1 MACLQLRC
9 RCMCRI
15 VKRLTRLKLVAKKH
29 VYGGF
34 IKVIIKKGYRDK
46 EGLVCLSS
54 KFSLLEPNNLVS
66 MTRIF
71 TCVLFAKLVSK
82 VMYVLNIRYYITE
95 KDLSSCR
102 HMNRRGS

>member
-1 MACLQLRC
+1 MSTATLSLYVQNCQEAYKVQAHC
-9 RCMCRI
+9 
-15 VKRLTRLKLVAKKH
+15 KKH
-29 VYGGF
+29 AYGGF
-34 IKVIIKKGYRDK
+34 IKVIIKEGVRAK

-54 KFSLLEPNNLVS
+54 KFSLLKPNNLVS

-82 VMYVLNIRYYITE
+82 VMCILNIQYYITE